1 MIILIKAT
9 IAASLACLAAA
20 PGPSQQTAPPVIVTA
35 TPLTVHGWSSTVA
48 QKLDRNLEYPAPLFR
63 QLYAQGLVTVRFSCD
78 ERGRPANLAIASSS
92 GSRALD
98 RAALRAVAR
107 IDTLHPLPSG
117 ANGGERFA
125 ARVLFADSQESSDR
139 MMRKINA
146 EARSQNEA
154 WHVARHGSGTAMAAL
169 VTIEPAA

>member
-92 GSRALD
+92 AS
-98 RAALRAVAR
+98 
-107 IDTLHPLPSG
+107 
-117 ANGGERFA
+117 E
-125 ARVLFADSQESSDR
+125 
-139 MMRKINA
+139 
-146 EARSQNEA
+146 
-154 WHVARHGSGTAMAAL
+154 
-169 VTIEPAA
+169 